1 MNSKRNDELSF
12 VPPPSASVSMQEE
25 LGPNNAA
32 ANKTDALSGV
42 QTQSTGPTGLQLQ
55 KDEVSA
61 QDFNQTNPPA
71 EAVESINSK
80 PQQLT
85 TMPNKAEE
93 CSPEAAAFLNETTP
107 PYCKA
112 DFDADRQPEL
122 ANLRELL
129 FAKELEELEDLSKR
143 VKNPAEHAKEISK
156 VVTEALLLR
165 TAKDDKLNSVLAP
178 TVDYIFKESL
188 RQNPEDVADQ
198 IFPVIGP
205 AIRRSIA
212 ESLRT
217 MLQSL
222 NKTLEM
228 SLSWKGL
235 RWRFEAW
242 RTGKSF
248 SEIVLLNTLIY
259 RVEQVFLIHTETGL
273 VLEHMVNEGVQS
285 EDADLVS
292 GMLTAMQDFVADCFA
307 RGSRN
312 DGAQLESLQ
321 MADRKIFLVR
331 SPKVYLAC
339 VVQGEPP
346 MQLLSKMRSTLEL
359 ILVEFNQ
366 ELSQFKGDT
375 APFKKCRRYFEPFM
389 VSRFVDMGKKA
400 SFFIRALPFA
410 VVAILFA
417 GFVFLKIQ
425 QFSWEKTFEKLSQE
439 PGIVV
444 TRVEPSLFGTWQIYC
459 MQDTMAND
467 PVNFLT
473 ENGIPPNRYTL
484 HVHPFLSLDGHLVRE
499 RVLRAIS
506 PPAGV
511 NMTFDDNQVLHF
523 SGKANMGWILATR
536 EKALSIPGVK
546 DVDTENLRDPRTGQ
560 LKALVEKVEKQAIY
574 FPVDKPQPL
583 PEDRAKLEQS
593 VETLVEIE
601 HLAQEMGVSISLII
615 YGHADAT
622 GSAKY
627 NYDLSQE
634 RAKALAAM
642 LYARGSSI
650 PISAYG
656 MGYDYAS
663 RAEGRPTADPKSRKI
678 ELKVILT
685 KSGTALPDFIAN

>member
-1 MNSKRNDELSF
+1 MNPKHDEGLNFVKNSSK
-12 VPPPSASVSMQEE
+12 PSTTQEE
-25 LGPNNAA
+25 LGANLHSTNNGASFSSCVHEQRAA
-32 ANKTDALSGV
+32 SEA
-42 QTQSTGPTGLQLQ
+42 QSEGFIRCGDIP
-55 KDEVSA
+55 
-61 QDFNQTNPPA
+61 
-71 EAVESINSK
+71 
-80 PQQLT
+80 
-85 TMPNKAEE
+85 
-93 CSPEAAAFLNETTP
+93 P
-107 PYCKA
+107 PYSKA
-112 DFDADRQPEL
+112 NFDAENQPEL
-122 ANLRELL
+122 AKLRELL
-129 FAKELEELEDLSKR
+129 FAKELEELEDLSIR
-143 VKNPAEHAKEISK
+143 IKNPAEHAKEVSK

-212 ESLRT
+212 ESLRA

-228 SLSWKGL
+228 SLSWRGL

-259 RVEQVFLIHTETGL
+259 KVEQVFLIHTETGL
-273 VLEHMVNEGVQS
+273 VLEHMENEGVQS

-292 GMLTAMQDFVADCFA
+292 SMLTAMQDFVADCFA
-307 RGSRN
+307 RGSKD

-321 MADRKIFLVR
+321 MADRKIFLAR
-331 SPKVYLAC
+331 SPKAYLAC

-346 MQLLSKMRSTLEL
+346 MQLLGRMRATLEL
-359 ILVEFNQ
+359 ILVEY
-366 ELSQFKGDT
+366 SQDLKNFKGDT
-375 APFKKCRRYFEPFM
+375 TPFKRCRRYFEPFM
-389 VSRFVDMGKKA
+389 VSRFLDMGKKI
-400 SFFIRALPFA
+400 SLFIRALPFA
-410 VVAILFA
+410 LLALLVAAFA
-417 GFVFLKIQ
+417 FLKIQ
-425 QFSWEKTFEKLSQE
+425 QYSWESTFEKLSQE

-459 MQDTMAND
+459 MQDTMASD
-467 PVNFLT
+467 PVKFLT
-473 ENGIPPNRYTL
+473 ENGIPPNRYNL
-484 HVHPFLSLDGHLVRE
+484 HIHPFLSLDGHLVRE

-506 PPAGV
+506 PPPGV

-523 SGKANMGWILATR
+523 SGEANMGWILATR
-536 EKALSIPGVK
+536 EKAFSIPGVK
-546 DVDTENLRDPRTGQ
+546 GVNTESLRDPRTGK
-560 LKALVEKVEKQAIY
+560 LKMLVDKVEKQAIY

-583 PEDRAKLEQS
+583 PEDQAKLDQN
-593 VETLVEIE
+593 VDTLVEIE
-601 HLAQEMGVSISLII
+601 KLAKEMGVSVSLII

-634 RAKALAAM
+634 RAKSLAAM

-650 PISAYG
+650 PISTYG
-656 MGYDYAS
+656 MGFDYAS
-663 RAEGRPTADPKSRKI
+663 RAEGRSTADPKSRKI